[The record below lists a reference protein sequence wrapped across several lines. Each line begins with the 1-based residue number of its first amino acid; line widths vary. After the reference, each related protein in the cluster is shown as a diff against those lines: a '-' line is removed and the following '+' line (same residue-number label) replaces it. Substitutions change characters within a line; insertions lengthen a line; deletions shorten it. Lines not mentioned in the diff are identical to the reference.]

1 MYSSMMKLRIRS
13 ARVHVEMDFYH
24 EGSVLRGTV
33 KSGCSETRTIFELES
48 DEPEDR
54 LLLLIRNDPSG
65 INHLEPLPVPVG
77 YLGETVSSEAGSAA
91 NQSLTG
97 SSQPIEQG

>member
-24 EGSVLRGTV
+24 EGSVLQGTV

-54 LLLLIRNDPSG
+54 LLLLIWNAKG
-65 INHLEPLPVPVG
+65 GCFAENM
-77 YLGETVSSEAGSAA
+77 
-91 NQSLTG
+91 
-97 SSQPIEQG
+97 IEQAVPLKSVIKLNGREVEVPPGG

>member
-1 MYSSMMKLRIRS
+1 MYSSMMKLKIRS

-54 LLLLIRNDPSG
+54 LLLLIRNAKG
-65 INHLEPLPVPVG
+65 GCFAENMIAQAVPLKSVIKLNGREVKVPPG
-77 YLGETVSSEAGSAA
+77 G
-91 NQSLTG
+91 
-97 SSQPIEQG
+97 